1 MCPRGTRD
9 RVRPGVLRP
18 RPEQLDQRP
27 RLRDHDHP
35 VVTNL
40 RESVAGEPPFEIGW
54 RDRPMLPGVA
64 CRPPGRRSLSAGV
77 GWPQNG
83 RLVSDPAF
91 HRRIMACSFA
101 PFLTRTN
108 RMVEPNPSVQ
118 AARKGPYGIRT
129 RAAAV
134 RGRCPRPLD
143 EWAVAK
149 AECSGRCLG
158 ERPRS
163 APPAGR
169 SDGGGRRGGEGRIG
183 LAGVD
188 PLLEAPTDLL
198 AGREQVVARAARREL
213 HHAHRFV
220 AVTMAARIGGC
231 LVERPEAVRLP
242 PEGHVVLLPAIARRG
257 NPTYPSGTALCARFV
272 QAVQYQGLQDHGLQS
287 RPERTKYR

>member
-1 MCPRGTRD
+1 MGGRFEGGAARFLSPCPPSSRWPLYGLVSVAAPVPAFTGVSPEAL
-9 RVRPGVLRP
+9 VRPP
-18 RPEQLDQRP
+18 RHER
-27 RLRDHDHP
+27 
-35 VVTNL
+35 T
-40 RESVAGEPPFEIGW
+40 AW
-54 RDRPMLPGVA
+54 
-64 CRPPGRRSLSAGV
+64 LSQIPLSCG
-77 GWPQNG
+77 P
-83 RLVSDPAF
+83 
-91 HRRIMACSFA
+91 
-101 PFLTRTN
+101 
-108 RMVEPNPSVQ
+108 
-118 AARKGPYGIRT
+118 KGPYGIRT

-158 ERPRS
+158 ERPRRRTS
-163 APPAGR
+163 
-169 SDGGGRRGGEGRIG
+169 GGTIRRWRAARGEGRIG